1 MKTHTTHALAAAALL
16 TLGATGLGAEAATA
30 AGAVG
35 GPIEH
40 YARVSA
46 HSADIYRLRFQAGEL
61 AAIDVIGDGDTDL
74 DCFVYDASGNLIE
87 LDNDGTDYCVLRW
100 MPDETETFRLEISNL
115 GPVYNAYVLRTN

>member
-74 DCFVYDASGNLIE
+74 DCFVYDANGHLIDWDE
-87 LDNDGTDYCVLRW
+87 GVTDQCMLRW
-100 MPDETETFRLEISNL
+100 SPAWTGAFHLHIRNR
-115 GPVYNAYVLRTN
+115 GQVYNGYVLRTN